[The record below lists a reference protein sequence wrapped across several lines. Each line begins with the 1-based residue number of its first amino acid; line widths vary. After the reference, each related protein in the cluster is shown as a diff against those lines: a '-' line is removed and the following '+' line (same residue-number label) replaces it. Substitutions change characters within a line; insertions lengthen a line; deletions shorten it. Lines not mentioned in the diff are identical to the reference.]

1 MGTDTRGKQKPAR
14 RDVLQSA
21 LALGSAALASPFIL
35 ARSALAAY
43 PDRPIRIVCVN
54 PVGGPADIA
63 SRLMAPMLGD
73 ALGGSTFVENKPGAG
88 GNIGIGQTA
97 RAEPDGYTLMV
108 ASNQYMINPGQFE
121 TIPYDPFTDFIP
133 ISLMCS
139 MPNCV
144 LADPKLGVSSMKEL
158 TALAKSQPG
167 KLNVTTSGIG
177 TAPHIGF
184 ELWRKQ
190 EGLDL
195 GYVPTGGSGPAM
207 QALVSG
213 TVSVYWGAIAAGRGH
228 IDSGSAK
235 LLVLLSSKR
244 WHDLPNTPT
253 WTEIGYPPPDFGTI
267 MNLFAPAK
275 TPPEI
280 ISQISKA
287 LIIALKKPENVEK
300 FRKAGADVVASTP
313 GELKDLI
320 VKEVPAWKAI
330 SEKIGVKAKK
340 G

>member
-1 MGTDTRGKQKPAR
+1 MKGTIRKPVSVDR
-14 RDVLQSA
+14 RMVLK
-21 LALGSAALASPFIL
+21 SAAIAAGVVASPFIL

-43 PDRPIRIVCVN
+43 PDRPIKIVCVN
-54 PVGGPADIA
+54 AVGGPADIA
-63 SRLMAPMLGD
+63 SRLMAPMLAD
-73 ALGGSTFVENKPGAG
+73 ALGGSAFVENKPGAG

-108 ASNQYMINPGQFE
+108 ASNQYMINPGQFDSV
-121 TIPYDPFTDFIP
+121 PYDPFTDFAP

-144 LADPKLGVSSMKEL
+144 LANPSLGAATLKDL
-158 TALAKSQPG
+158 TALIRKEPG
-167 KLNVTTSGIG
+167 KYNATTSGIG

-184 ELWRKQ
+184 EFWRKS

-195 GYVPTGGSGPAM
+195 GYVPTGGSGPAA
-207 QALVSG
+207 QALLSG
-213 TVSVYWGAIAAGRGH
+213 TVQIYWGALASIRGH
-228 IDSGSAK
+228 VDNGAAK
-235 LLVLLSSKR
+235 LLVLLSSRR
-244 WHDLPNTPT
+244 WHDLPATPT

-275 TPPEI
+275 TPPAI
-280 ISQISKA
+280 VGQISTA
-287 LIIALKKPENVEK
+287 LIGALRKPENVEK

-313 GELKDLI
+313 DELKALI
-320 VKEVPAWKAI
+320 VKEVPLWKDI
-330 SEKIGVKAKK
+330 STRVGVQAKK